1 MPKHILIVNE
11 EEELREL
18 MQTILHG
25 EGGYKVSQGTYKTAM
40 LPWIEE
46 LKPDL
51 LISDVTFGDETLGF
65 ELVDKLKLN
74 PATSHIPIILCSGA
88 IAALRERQS
97 YLAEKNVGVL
107 YKPFEVDDLLGAVK
121 QILGE
126 N

>member
-11 EEELREL
+11 EEELRDL
-18 MQTILHG
+18 MQTILHSK
-25 EGGYKVSQGTYKTAM
+25 GGYEVSQGTYKPAM

-51 LISDVTFGDETLGF
+51 VISDVTFGEETPGF

-74 PATSHIPIILCSGA
+74 PATTHIPVILCSGD
-88 IAALRERQS
+88 IAALRKRQT

-107 YKPFEVDDLLGAVK
+107 YKPFEVDELLGAVK
-121 QILGE
+121 QMLHE
-126 N
+126 

>member
-18 MQTILHG
+18 MKTILHG
-25 EGGYKVSQGTYKTAM
+25 EGGYEVSHGTYKTAM

-51 LISDVTFGDETLGF
+51 VISDVTFGEETLGF

-74 PATSHIPIILCSGA
+74 PATTHIPVILCSGA
-88 IAALRERQS
+88 ISALRERQS

-107 YKPFEVDDLLGAVK
+107 YKPFEVAGLLGAVK
-121 QILGE
+121 QMLGE
-126 N
+126 T

>member
-11 EEELREL
+11 EEELRDL
-18 MQTILHG
+18 MQTILQSK
-25 EGGYKVSQGTYKTAM
+25 GGYKVSQGTYKPAM

-51 LISDVTFGDETLGF
+51 VISDVTFGEETFGF

-74 PATSHIPIILCSGA
+74 PATAHIPVILCSGA
-88 IAALRERQS
+88 IVALRERQT

-107 YKPFEVDDLLGAVK
+107 YKPFEVDDLLAAVK
-121 QILGE
+121 HMLGE
-126 N
+126 